1 MGNDTK
7 RRLAVAAAFL
17 VLATAGSRVLG
28 LVREIIMVGY
38 LGLGPDMGAFTVAQK
53 VPNLVRT
60 LLADTALSAAFIPVF
75 SGLLEKERRREAWQ
89 VAFTVTVFA
98 TVALGIV
105 TALGMIFAP
114 GVIDLVA
121 PTWGNDHPELIPS
134 TVSLM
139 RIMFP
144 TVLILGIAGIFMGI
158 LNSYNHFAMPAIAPI
173 VWNVIIIGVTVA
185 FAEGFG
191 FVALAWGF
199 LLGTVA
205 ELLLQV
211 PSVVKR
217 RWRPGVDPP
226 DKEWSGPVADGT
238 GPAGGPVVS
247 GVVAETGP
255 RSPWHIAWR
264 SPEVRRVGALLGPVI
279 ISLGIVN
286 FNSFIGTIVA
296 TLISPEAPAYI
307 DKAFRLFQLPQ
318 GMFAIA
324 IGTVLFPALSRH
336 GAAQRMEEFRSDL
349 SLGIRQIFFVTL
361 PFAAFFSVLSTPT
374 IRLIY
379 EHGVA
384 LGDEAA
390 VSGVATSLL
399 FFSVGMAFVSVNT
412 LLNRAFY
419 SLQKAWVPLM
429 MGVVNL
435 AVNAGLMMLLYKPMG
450 VGGIT
455 LSTSVVSLINFFG
468 LMVLLSP
475 RIGGVD
481 ARRVAWSA
489 GRSIVALIP
498 LALVAYGV
506 WRGLDA
512 VLGRSLWAQIV
523 SVVLAYGAGGLA
535 YLLAAW
541 ALRMS
546 ELREVTGMVRRRRD
560 RRGLDDTDADVVGTG
575 GAGGVGTGG
584 VGTGGGDL
592 GGGGIGD

>member
-17 VLATAGSRVLG
+17 MLATAGSRVLG
-28 LVREIIMVGY
+28 LVREIVMVSY
-38 LGLGPDMGAFTVAQK
+38 LGLGPDMGGFTVAQK

-75 SGLLEKERRREAWQ
+75 SGLLEKKRRRDAWQ

-98 TVALGIV
+98 TVALGVI
-105 TALGMIFAP
+105 TALGMVFAP
-114 GVIDLVA
+114 EVIRLVA
-121 PTWGNDHPELIPS
+121 PTWGTDYPDLIPW

-139 RIMFP
+139 RTMFP

-185 FAEGFG
+185 FAEGHG
-191 FVALAWGF
+191 FKALAWGF

-211 PSVVKR
+211 PSVWKR
-217 RWRPGVDPP
+217 RWRRGVDPP
-226 DKEWSGPVADGT
+226 DVEPEKYAEEGVAVAVAATAGPQM
-238 GPAGGPVVS
+238 
-247 GVVAETGP
+247 
-255 RSPWHIAWR
+255 SPWHIAWR
-264 SPEVRRVGALLGPVI
+264 SPEVRKVGALLGPVI

-296 TLISPEAPAYI
+296 TLISPEAPAYV

-336 GAAQRMEEFRSDL
+336 GAAQRMVEFREDL
-349 SLGIRQIFFVTL
+349 SLGIRQILFVTL
-361 PFAAFFSVLSTPT
+361 PFAAFFSVLSVPT

-379 EHGVA
+379 EHGAA
-384 LGDEAA
+384 LGNEAA
-390 VSGVATSLL
+390 VSGVASSLL

-419 SLQKAWVPLM
+419 SLQKAWVPLL
-429 MGVVNL
+429 MGTINL

-455 LSTSVVSLINFFG
+455 LSTSVVSIINFFG
-468 LMVLLSP
+468 LMLLLSP
-475 RIGGVD
+475 RIGGID
-481 ARRVAWSA
+481 ARRIAWSVA
-489 GRSIVALIP
+489 RSIAALVP
-498 LALVAYGV
+498 LAAVAYLV
-506 WRGLDA
+506 WWGLDA
-512 VLGRSLWAQIV
+512 LLGRRLWAQIV
-523 SVVLAYGAGGLA
+523 AVVVAYAAGGMV
-535 YLLAAW
+535 YLVSAW
-541 ALRMS
+541 VMRMP
-546 ELREVTGMVRRRRD
+546 ELRDLLDLIRRRRKAPAGDQAGD
-560 RRGLDDTDADVVGTG
+560 REGDV
-575 GAGGVGTGG
+575 
-584 VGTGGGDL
+584 
-592 GGGGIGD
+592 